1 MPPRSDKP
9 RKRRA
14 DNKGRVEPVAFLD
27 EEVQPWDRQKRE
39 GDKAWECFRLYRDA
53 ELPNGIGKRSHR
65 AVCAGAYPGTPEG
78 AKPRNQVADWSVK
91 FRWME
96 RVEAFDRHLDAIRQ
110 EEFRKEA
117 KRDGIQALALYRAM
131 RAKSSQAI
139 VALPPAALSPSEI
152 TRMADI
158 AIIGI
163 RREAGL
169 ATEIAGT
176 ESDNAFAEWLKR
188 GGDPDPEGEE
198 EHGNRD
204 DPPAD
209 A

>member
-1 MPPRSDKP
+1 MGKRSST
-9 RKRRA
+9 RRM
-14 DNKGRVEPVAFLD
+14 DNKGRVEPIAFLD
-27 EEVQPWDRQKRE
+27 ESIEPWDRQPGE
-39 GDKAWECFRLYRDA
+39 GDKAWLCFRLYRDA
-53 ELPNGIGKRSHR
+53 EMPDGIGKRTHR
-65 AVCAGAYPGTPEG
+65 QVSATAYPQSPQG
-78 AKPRNQVADWSVK
+78 ARARKEIADWSVR
-91 FRWME
+91 FRWIE
-96 RVEAFDRHLDAIRQ
+96 RVEAFDRHLDQVRQ

-117 KRDGIQALALYRAM
+117 KRDGVQALALYRAM
-131 RAKSSQAI
+131 RAKAGQAI
-139 VALPPAALSPSEI
+139 IALPPAALSPSEI
-152 TRMADI
+152 TKMADTSV
-158 AIIGI
+158 IGI